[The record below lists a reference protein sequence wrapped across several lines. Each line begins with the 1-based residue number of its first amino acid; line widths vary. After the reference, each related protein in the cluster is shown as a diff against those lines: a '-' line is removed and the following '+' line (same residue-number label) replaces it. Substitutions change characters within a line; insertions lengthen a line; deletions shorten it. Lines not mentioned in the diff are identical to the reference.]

1 MTNSEERIAQLT
13 NTQLEKIKS
22 AANNKIGRTL
32 RITQRNIQDKELR
45 YELYVTI
52 RKKNFKKM
60 FLLTTCWHIS
70 RLRSIPSTSLRLM
83 VFYQEII

>member
-1 MTNSEERIAQLT
+1 MTNSKERTAQLT

-32 RITQRNIQDKELR
+32 RTTQRNIQDKELR
-45 YELYVTI
+45 YKLYVTI
-52 RKKNFKKM
+52 RKKNLKKM
-60 FLLTTCWHIS
+60 FLLITCWHIS

>member
-1 MTNSEERIAQLT
+1 MTNSHKKIAQLT

-22 AANNKIGRTL
+22 AANNKVGRTL

-60 FLLTTCWHIS
+60 FLLTTC
-70 RLRSIPSTSLRLM
+70 
-83 VFYQEII
+83 